1 MIEGNVDIYYFDL
14 EGVSKKKKECA
25 LLKNFLYKR
34 INFFL
39 TLKNNIYDICVNGE
53 KDELYSIWS
62 RGINEN
68 GIKKND
74 SMIMSEFRKGFDNNE
89 ITLDLINNYLKKPLK
104 YTKVKKKK
112 GTKK

>member
-1 MIEGNVDIYYFDL
+1 MIEGNVDIFYFDL
-14 EGVSKKKKECA
+14 DGNPKKKKECT

-39 TLKNNIYDICVNGE
+39 TSKGNTYDISVNGN

-62 RGINEN
+62 RSIHEN

-74 SMIMSEFRKGFDNNE
+74 SMVMSEFRKEFDKNE
-89 ITLDLINNYLKKPLK
+89 ITLEIIENYLKKPLK
-104 YTKVKKKK
+104 YTKIKKKK